1 MKTSR
6 KENFKK
12 AVDGPWRGKI
22 HKGAKLPIPT
32 HSSRSSRTYCQS
44 HQGMQIAMA

>member
-1 MKTSR
+1 MKSLR

-12 AVDGPWRGKI
+12 AVEGPWRGKI

-32 HSSRSSRTYCQS
+32 HSNRSSRTQS
-44 HQGMQIAMA
+44 HRGMRVAMA